1 MSDNAKP
8 QPGALPLYLRISEL
22 LSREI
27 RSGRLVNGSKL
38 PTERDLAQSLDVAV
52 GTLRKALTVLQDNG
66 LIERVQGSG
75 NYVRCGEVKQT
86 IYALFRLE
94 RLDGGGLP
102 TAEILSVDHLSKP
115 TDAPPFGPS
124 AMAHRFRRLRYLD
137 AEPVALEEIWLDAD
151 RAVEIDPQSVSESL
165 YYYYA
170 TVLGL
175 YVGQCIDRVGVGA
188 VPEWSDPR
196 FALPVGAP
204 SGYVERVTE
213 DQDGKTFEF
222 SRSWFDPARTRYVS
236 RLK

>member
-1 MSDNAKP
+1 MSESAKP

-27 RSGRLVNGSKL
+27 RSGRLVDGSKL
-38 PTERDLAQSLDVAV
+38 PTERELAQSLDVAV

-75 NYVRCGEVKQT
+75 NYVRYGEAKQT

-102 TAEILSVDHLSKP
+102 TAEILSIDHLPKP
-115 TDAPPFGPS
+115 MDTPSFGQS

-137 AEPVALEEIWLDAD
+137 ADPVALEEIWLDAG
-151 RAVEIDPQSVSESL
+151 RAGEIDAQSVSESL
-165 YYYYA
+165 YYFYA
-170 TVLGL
+170 MVLGL
-175 YVGQCIDRVGVGA
+175 YVGQCIDRVGVGT
-188 VPEWSDPR
+188 VPEWSDQR
-196 FALPVGAP
+196 FGPPVGAP

-213 DQDGKTFEF
+213 DQDGNAFEF
-222 SRSWFDPARTRYVS
+222 SRSWFDPARARYVS